1 MYSSTEAF
9 KKDWQEEAK
18 KTLTLFRSLNNKTF
32 HVQPHPHVRSAA
44 RIAWHITDTIGE
56 MMSKTGLHIDNYNEE
71 ESDVFWNVEDLC
83 TAYES
88 YSNNLIQQ
96 LSNNWKDATLQ
107 EELEIYGGKQKKGE
121 ILQMLITHQI
131 HHRGQL
137 TVIMRLTDVEVQGTY
152 GPAKQEWSK
161 YGMPVMD

>member
-18 KTLTLFRSLNNKTF
+18 KTL
-32 HVQPHPHVRSAA
+32 
-44 RIAWHITDTIGE
+44 TIGE

>member
-32 HVQPHPHVRSAA
+32 HVQPYPQVRSAA
-44 RIAWHITDTIGE
+44 RIAWHITDTICE

-83 TAYES
+83 SAYES
-88 YSNNLIQQ
+88 YSNNLIEQ

-137 TVIMRLTDVEVQGTY
+137 TVIMRLTDVEVHGTY